1 MARHWR
7 PAAQRRRS
15 VSATLIS
22 LVIPCFNG
30 GAEALAAVS
39 AVGRLPLPDGHALEA
54 IVVDDASTDDSAAL
68 LARQLPDWARLVRAP
83 TNLGRGGAINLG
95 VASAGGDL
103 LLLLDCD
110 CTPARPDYLLAHI
123 ELLARG
129 ADASIGDIVGHA
141 GGFWGRYQ
149 SAAGKRRAA
158 AARDGGMLH
167 SMTTANILLRMPAF
181 RAVGG
186 FDARY
191 RHYGFEDRD
200 LLLRLQQAGARL
212 AHNANAAVDH
222 AANLDFPGIS
232 RKMQACGRHSAPLFR
247 GDHPEAYRALGYAAI
262 DAALHPWRG
271 ALLGPLARYAVGR
284 ADSVEGLLRRA
295 WLPFPVRSRLARA
308 ATALAYLQGTRQ

>member
-1 MARHWR
+1 
-7 PAAQRRRS
+7 
-15 VSATLIS
+15 VSGTLIS

-39 AVGRLPLPDGHALEA
+39 AVGRLPLPDGHGLEA

-68 LARQLPDWARLVRAP
+68 LARQLPGWARLVRAP

-95 VASAGGDL
+95 AASATGGL
-103 LLLLDCD
+103 LLVLDCD
-110 CTPARPDYLLAHI
+110 CMPARSDFLLAHV
-123 ELLARG
+123 ELLAG
-129 ADASIGDIVGHA
+129 GVDASIGDIVGHA
-141 GGFWGRYQ
+141 DGFWGRYQ

-158 AARDGGMLH
+158 AARDGAMLH

-200 LLLRLQQAGARL
+200 LLLRLQQGGVRL
-212 AHNANAAVDH
+212 AHNANAPVDH

-232 RKMQACGRHSAPLFR
+232 RKMQACGRHSAPLCR

-262 DAALHPWRG
+262 DATLHPWRA
-271 ALLGPLARYAVGR
+271 ALLAPLARLVVAR
-284 ADSVEGLLRRA
+284 AHDIETMLQQA
-295 WLPFPVRSRLARA
+295 WLPFPVRSGLARA
-308 ATALAYLQGTRQ
+308 ATALAYLQGSRQ